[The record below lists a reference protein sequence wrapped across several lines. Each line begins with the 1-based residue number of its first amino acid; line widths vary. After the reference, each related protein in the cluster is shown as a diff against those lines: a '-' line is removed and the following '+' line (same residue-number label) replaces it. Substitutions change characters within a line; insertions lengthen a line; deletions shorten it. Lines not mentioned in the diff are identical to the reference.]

1 MSIFAYFHSI
11 HDLHQ
16 LKKALPLLR
25 EGMTYLSVLSFRL
38 NQQNGMVVFVAP
50 VSHCGELA
58 FFIVDARGMLLYA
71 G

>member
-1 MSIFAYFHSI
+1 MSIFVIHST
-11 HDLHQ
+11 HELHQ
-16 LKKALPLLR
+16 LKKVLPLLR
-25 EGMTYLSVLSFRL
+25 GGMTSYRHYRSIQISKIV
-38 NQQNGMVVFVAP
+38 GVFVAP

>member
-1 MSIFAYFHSI
+1 
-11 HDLHQ
+11 
-16 LKKALPLLR
+16 
-25 EGMTYLSVLSFRL
+25 
-38 NQQNGMVVFVAP
+38 MVGVFVAP